1 MYRHLLGRD
10 RACTTTLIAMNGM
23 PVLVVRA
30 YLTEGSGQFK
40 TLLKYL
46 HDESK
51 VQGITVFRG
60 ITGFGKSGRVHSST
74 LLDMSLD
81 LPIVIEFF
89 DEPERAQS
97 IVHHLSKV
105 LEPGHVVYW
114 RAEVNIPIAS
124 QQKL

>member
-1 MYRHLLGRD
+1 MNS
-10 RACTTTLIAMNGM
+10 TT
-23 PVLVVRA
+23 VLMVRA

-40 TLLKYL
+40 ALLKYL

-81 LPIVIEFF
+81 LPVVIEFF
-89 DEPERAQS
+89 DDPERAQS
-97 IVHHLSKV
+97 IIRHLSKV

-114 RAEVNIPIAS
+114 QAEVNTPMTT
-124 QQKL
+124 QQEA

>member
-1 MYRHLLGRD
+1 MNS
-10 RACTTTLIAMNGM
+10 TT
-23 PVLVVRA
+23 VLMVRA

-40 TLLKYL
+40 ALLKYL

-81 LPIVIEFF
+81 LPVVIEFF
-89 DEPERAQS
+89 DDPERAQS
-97 IVHHLSKV
+97 IIHHLSKV

-114 RAEVNIPIAS
+114 RAEVNTPMTT
-124 QQKL
+124 QQEA